1 MPAFGESVLR
11 YQDGVTVMDS
21 LESKVAVITG
31 AASGI
36 GWGMAREFGREGM
49 RVVLSDVSEER
60 LNNAVAELQSDGIEC
75 IGEVADVRSAAAVD
89 ALARTAVEAYGQV
102 HVICNNAGV
111 GVFGRQWELSEQDW
125 AWAIDICLWGVI
137 NGVRAFVPRM
147 LASGAPCHVVNTAS
161 MGGLLSAP
169 FVGPYATAKHAVVGL
184 SKSLRAE
191 LGGTNVGVTLVCPG
205 NVRTDVARTM
215 RERHHGQRRGG
226 STDLDAFLGLLE
238 TGLQDENAMDPADVG
253 KLVVQAIKANQFW
266 LLPNGAPQLP
276 LVEADFDEMRSSS
289 CSFVTE

>member
-1 MPAFGESVLR
+1 
-11 YQDGVTVMDS
+11 MDT

-36 GWGMAREFGREGM
+36 GLGMAREFGHEGM
-49 RVVLSDVSEER
+49 RVVLSDVSEEC
-60 LNNAVAELQSDGIEC
+60 LNKAVTDLQSEGIEC
-75 IGEVADVRSAAAVD
+75 IGQIADVRSVGAVEALACAAVD
-89 ALARTAVEAYGQV
+89 TYGQV
-102 HVICNNAGV
+102 HVLCNNAGV
-111 GVFGRQWELSEQDW
+111 GVFGRQWELSEHDW

-137 NGVRAFVPRM
+137 NGVRVFVPRM

-184 SKSLRAE
+184 SKSLRVE
-191 LGGTNVGVTLVCPG
+191 LGDTNVGVTLVCPG
-205 NVRTDVARTM
+205 NVRTNVARTM
-215 RERHHGQRRGG
+215 REQRNSQRRGG
-226 STDLDAFLGLLE
+226 STGLDDFLNFLE
-238 TGLQDENAMDPADVG
+238 SGLQEESAMDPADVG

-276 LVEADFDEMRSSS
+276 LVEADFEQMRSSS
-289 CSFVTE
+289 SSLATE

>member
-1 MPAFGESVLR
+1 
-11 YQDGVTVMDS
+11 MDS

-36 GWGMAREFGREGM
+36 GLGMAREFGREGM
-49 RVVLSDVSEER
+49 RVVLSDVSEEH
-60 LNNAVAELQSDGIEC
+60 LKTAVTELQSEGIEC
-75 IGEVADVRSAAAVD
+75 IGAIADVRSAE
-89 ALARTAVEAYGQV
+89 AVEALAQATVDAYGHV

-125 AWAIDICLWGVI
+125 GWAIDICLWGVI

-147 LASGAPCHVVNTAS
+147 LASGVQCHVVNTAS

-184 SKSLRAE
+184 SKSLRVE

-205 NVRTDVARTM
+205 NVRTDVARAM
-215 RERHHGQRRGG
+215 RERRDGYGRGG
-226 STDLDAFLGLLE
+226 STDLDGFLDLLE
-238 TGLQDENAMDPADVG
+238 NGLQDENAMEPADVG
-253 KLVVQAIKANQFW
+253 KLVVQAIKTNQFW
-266 LLPNGAPQLP
+266 LLPNGTPQLP
-276 LVEADFDEMRSSS
+276 MVEYDFEQMRSSHS
-289 CSFVTE
+289 SPVIG

>member
-1 MPAFGESVLR
+1 
-11 YQDGVTVMDS
+11 MDS
-21 LESKVAVITG
+21 LESKVAVVTG

-36 GWGMAREFGREGM
+36 GLGMAREFGHEGM
-49 RVVLSDVSEER
+49 RVVLSDVSEDR
-60 LNNAVAELQSDGIEC
+60 LNKAVTELQSDGVEC
-75 IGEVADVRSAAAVD
+75 FGEIVDVRSAAAVD
-89 ALARTAVEAYGQV
+89 ALARAAADTYGQV

-147 LASGAPCHVVNTAS
+147 LASEEPCHVVNTAS

-184 SKSLRAE
+184 SKSLRVE

-215 RERHHGQRRGG
+215 RERHDEQRRGV
-226 STDLDAFLGLLE
+226 STDLDAFLDLLE
-238 TGLQDENAMDPADVG
+238 TGVQDENAMDSADVG
-253 KLVVQAIKANQFW
+253 KLVVQAIKTNQFW

-276 LVEADFDEMRSSS
+276 MVEDDFEQMRSSS
-289 CSFVTE
+289 TSLVNE

>member
-1 MPAFGESVLR
+1 
-11 YQDGVTVMDS
+11 MDS

-36 GWGMAREFGREGM
+36 GLGMAREFGHEGM
-49 RVVLSDVSEER
+49 RVVLSDISEEQ
-60 LNNAVAELQSDGIEC
+60 LNSAVTELLSEGIKC
-75 IGEVADVRSAAAVD
+75 TGVIADVRSAAAVN
-89 ALARTAVEAYGQV
+89 ALAQSAAETYGQV

-125 AWAIDICLWGVI
+125 AWAIDVCLWGVI

-147 LASGAPCHVVNTAS
+147 LASGAQCHVVNTAS

-184 SKSLRAE
+184 SKSLRVE
-191 LGGTNVGVTLVCPG
+191 LGGTNVGVTVVCPG
-205 NVRTDVARTM
+205 NVRTNVARTM
-215 RERHHGQRRGG
+215 RERHDAQRRGD
-226 STDLDAFLGLLE
+226 STDLDAFLNLLE
-238 TGLQDENAMDPADVG
+238 TGLQDEKSMEPVDVG
-253 KLVVQAIKANQFW
+253 RLVVQAIKTNQFW

-276 LVEADFDEMRSSS
+276 LVERDFAEMRSSTS
-289 CSFVTE
+289 SLSANHLPT

>member
-1 MPAFGESVLR
+1 
-11 YQDGVTVMDS
+11 MDS

-36 GWGMAREFGREGM
+36 GLGMAREFGREGM
-49 RVVLSDVSEER
+49 RVVLSDVSDEH
-60 LNNAVAELQSDGIEC
+60 LNNAVTELQSEGIEC
-75 IGEVADVRSAAAVD
+75 IGEIADVRSAAAVD
-89 ALARTAVEAYGQV
+89 ALAQVAVDTYGQV

-147 LASGAPCHVVNTAS
+147 LASGVPCHVVNTAS

-169 FVGPYATAKHAVVGL
+169 FVGPYAAAKHAVVGL
-184 SKSLRAE
+184 SKSLRVE

-205 NVRTDVARTM
+205 NVRTKVARTM
-215 RERHHGQRRGG
+215 RERRDGQHRGG
-226 STDLDAFLGLLE
+226 STDLDAFLDLLDA
-238 TGLQDENAMDPADVG
+238 GVQDESAMDPADVG
-253 KLVVQAIKANQFW
+253 KLVVQAIKTNQFW
-266 LLPNGAPQLP
+266 LLPNGAPQIP
-276 LVEADFDEMRSSS
+276 MVERDFEEMRDSSS
-289 CSFVTE
+289 SLVTE